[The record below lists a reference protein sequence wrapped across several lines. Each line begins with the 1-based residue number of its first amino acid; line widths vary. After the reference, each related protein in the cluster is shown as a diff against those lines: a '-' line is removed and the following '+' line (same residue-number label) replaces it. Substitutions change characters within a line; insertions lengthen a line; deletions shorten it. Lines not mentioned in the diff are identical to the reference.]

1 MLQFIGFTWFKNG
14 ADGEV
19 AKATDVPLL
28 KASRETEEATTAEQ
42 PQQHHSYYRNL
53 RAAIIAGLVV
63 ALLIPTLLFVYW
75 RFSDCTTEQC
85 VLTAARLLS
94 KMDRSVDP
102 CIDFYD
108 YACGQWIN
116 NSVNLNYPSWNVL
129 YETNMKAHD
138 KIVHAILKVIDG
150 DSTIPL
156 NRGERAA
163 VELFRQCTDMDKL
176 RTIGLNTWLRFVE
189 ELGGWMRELEQEVRP
204 VPLELSVLQAFNYS
218 VFPLFW
224 AGVEV
229 NYFDSK
235 THLITIYEQLPLLLN
250 PSVYQYDVAVTAE
263 MILNKEGPQATSLLQ
278 ETGEEMAVLLGFER
292 TSPALRAM
300 IARMIELEWR
310 ITVSGSRFYK
320 HKKERYE
327 VISIAE
333 LQILAPALDWTL
345 FLSSL
350 TGEELRPDEKIA
362 LKTGRDWLIKLSQIL
377 LEYLETEG
385 GRAVIR
391 NYIKWKTLFFH
402 LAYVKP
408 KCREGFL
415 WSVVEIYS
423 GPPHLRKEFCI
434 MRASGIFPLSLPSV
448 LRKIDGEKKAR
459 ESKEMVKQIALNIIN
474 EYKEM
479 LQTSTILDNVTAP
492 MAMQKLS
499 NMSVLI
505 SYPDKMDN
513 QLAMENEGDRISTE
527 LFWSM
532 VFGAGAVYREKIRR
546 LRKPV
551 NPRDWV
557 DSKPA
562 LSSTP
567 IHNYER
573 NLVQIPFDVVR
584 APIADIEL
592 LDVMSYASVGS
603 IIGHE
608 ITHAF
613 DEQGKLHG
621 PTGNLGQNWWSSES
635 RRKFNERERC
645 YIEQYARLTGSDDE
659 SEARNSLYENIADNV
674 GLEVALKAW
683 QEYGEQSFWKLA
695 GLGLNRDQLFF
706 VGYAQSWCALKS
718 KQQRGV
724 HMVEKMR
731 VTGSLQNSP
740 EFASAFSCPVGS
752 PMNPKKKCT
761 LW

>member
-1 MLQFIGFTWFKNG
+1 ML
-14 ADGEV
+14 ALS
-19 AKATDVPLL
+19 LL
-28 KASRETEEATTAEQ
+28 NSVVLLRLAIACPIFGATTAE
-42 PQQHHSYYRNL
+42 
-53 RAAIIAGLVV
+53 
-63 ALLIPTLLFVYW
+63 
-75 RFSDCTTEQC
+75 DCTTEQC

-333 LQILAPALDWTL
+333 LQIIAPALDWTL

-551 NPRDWV
+551 NPSGCFFFCRDNPLGTFKLKLV
-557 DSKPA
+557 GF
-562 LSSTP
+562 LSDYLVNGVHF
-567 IHNYER
+567 IHTNMFM
-573 NLVQIPFDVVR
+573 QI
-584 APIADIEL
+584 L
-592 LDVMSYASVGS
+592 
-603 IIGHE
+603 
-608 ITHAF
+608 
-613 DEQGKLHG
+613 GKLHG

-674 GLEVALKAW
+674 GLEVALKTW

>member
-1 MLQFIGFTWFKNG
+1 MPSLSVLSYAVLLSLAHACPLFP
-14 ADGEV
+14 
-19 AKATDVPLL
+19 ATLP
-28 KASRETEEATTAEQ
+28 RE
-42 PQQHHSYYRNL
+42 
-53 RAAIIAGLVV
+53 
-63 ALLIPTLLFVYW
+63 
-75 RFSDCTTEQC
+75 CTTEKC

-94 KMDRSVDP
+94 KMDPSVDP
-102 CIDFYD
+102 CVDFYD
-108 YACGQWIN
+108 YACGRWIN
-116 NSVNLNYPSWNVL
+116 DSVNLNYPSWNVL

-138 KIVHAILKVIDG
+138 KLVHAMLKVING
-150 DSTIPL
+150 DSSLPL

-163 VELFRQCTDMDKL
+163 VELFRQCTDMDRL
-176 RTIGLNTWLRFVE
+176 ETIGLNTWLRFVE
-189 ELGGWMRELEQEVRP
+189 EIGGWMRELEQDVQP

-229 NYFDSK
+229 NYFNSK
-235 THLITIYEQLPLLLN
+235 THIITIYEQLPLLLN
-250 PSVYQYDVAVTAE
+250 PSVYQYDVPVTTE

-278 ETGEEMAVLLGFER
+278 EVGEEMSVLLGFDR
-292 TSPALRAM
+292 TSPAVRTV

-333 LQILAPALDWTL
+333 LEIIAPALNWRL

-350 TGEELRPDEKIA
+350 VGKQLHANEKIA
-362 LKTGRDWLIKLSQIL
+362 LKTGREWLIKLSQIL
-377 LEYLETEG
+377 IDYLDSED
-385 GRAVIR
+385 RRVVVR

-434 MRASGIFPLSLPSV
+434 MRASGIFLLSLPSV
-448 LRKIDGEKKAR
+448 LRKIDGEKRAR
-459 ESKEMVKQIALNIIN
+459 ESKGMVEQIASNILK
-474 EYKEM
+474 EYEGM
-479 LQTSTILDNVTAP
+479 LATSSTLDNVTAR
-492 MAMQKLS
+492 MALQKLS
-499 NMSVLI
+499 NMSILI
-505 SYPDKMDN
+505 SYPDKMN
-513 QLAMENEGDRISTE
+513 NELAMENEGDRISNE

-532 VFGAGAVYREKIRR
+532 VFGAGVVYREKLGR

-573 NLVQIPFDVVR
+573 NVVQIPFDVVR
-584 APIADIEL
+584 PPIADIDL
-592 LDVMSYASVGS
+592 LDVMSYASVGT

-608 ITHAF
+608 VTHAF

-621 PTGNLGQNWWSSES
+621 PTGNLGQNWWSTES
-635 RRKFNERERC
+635 RRRFTERERC
-645 YIEQYARLTGSDDE
+645 YIEQYALLTGSDDE
-659 SEARNSLYENIADNV
+659 IESRTSLYENIADNV

-683 QEYGEQSFWKLA
+683 RQHGEESFWKLA
-695 GLGLNRDQLFF
+695 ALDLNRDQLFF
-706 VGYAQSWCALKS
+706 AGYAQSWCALKS
-718 KQQRGV
+718 NQQRGV
-724 HMVEKMR
+724 HMVEKTR

-740 EFASAFSCPVGS
+740 EFATAFSCPPGS
-752 PMNPKKKCT
+752 PMNPRKKCT